1 MKKATAT
8 VLTAFLL
15 AAPAA
20 AWAERNPQDPYEGYN
35 RFMFKVN
42 DTADRYVMTP
52 VARGYRYVTPK
63 PVRTGVGNFFN
74 NLRDV
79 VSFGSNVLRLDAKR
93 ASEDLVRVGINT
105 TFGLGG
111 LINIA
116 DAGGIP
122 NNKNTLGDTFSS
134 WGWKN
139 SNYFVYPL
147 SGPSTVRDALGNT
160 IVTVYPVDNAIF
172 HTSAG
177 RIGAKA
183 TNAVNR
189 REELLDLTDNLDGA
203 VLDRYTATRDLYM
216 QMRARQVGGTLPSSG
231 EDEVDIDDLVAPSS
245 DGGNAT
251 DSGDQAVETAGA
263 TSETVSP
270 SANDYT
276 RDAAAWVPVTA
287 PASVE
292 AVPSH

>member
-1 MKKATAT
+1 M
-8 VLTAFLL
+8 
-15 AAPAA
+15 
-20 AWAERNPQDPYEGYN
+20 
-35 RFMFKVN
+35 
-42 DTADRYVMTP
+42 
-52 VARGYRYVTPK
+52 
-63 PVRTGVGNFFN
+63 RTGVGNFFN

-276 RDAAAWVPVTA
+276 HDAAVWVPVTA

>member
-42 DTADRYVMTP
+42 DTADRYVLAP

-216 QMRARQVGGTLPSSG
+216 QMRARQVGGTLPSSS

-251 DSGDQAVETAGA
+251 DSRDQAVETAGA

-276 RDAAAWVPVTA
+276 HDAAVWVPVTA

-292 AVPSH
+292 AVPPH